1 MKMNVIE
8 VCIFTALLFGTS
20 TATEI
25 FYVLPD
31 NSPSISCLP
40 HQCATLNQYL
50 LDNDDTLPVV
60 SNVKY
65 HLLPG
70 EHYVS

>member
-1 MKMNVIE
+1 MKINVIE

-31 NSPSISCLP
+31 NSPNISCLP
-40 HQCATLNQYL
+40 HQCATFSQYL
-50 LDNDDTLPVV
+50 LDNDGTLPVT
-60 SNVKY
+60 SNFEY

-70 EHYVS
+70 

>member
-1 MKMNVIE
+1 MNVIE

-31 NSPSISCLP
+31 TSPNISCLP
-40 HQCATLNQYL
+40 HQCATFSQYL
-50 LDNDDTLPVV
+50 LDDDGTLPIT
-60 SNVKY
+60 SNVEY
-65 HLLPG
+65 HLLATRRAL
-70 EHYVS
+70 S